1 MPGHLIICRGLPASG
16 KSTWAKAEVAKLAP
30 KPAIVVNRDTLRL
43 QNPGRGE
50 GFIRTL
56 RDDLIEEHLMLGY
69 IVISDDTNLIHSTFN
84 GLVELA
90 KRCVAS
96 FQVKDFTD
104 VSVEECIK
112 RDAARPASVGAAVI
126 RRFAKLVGAAKRQPV
141 NTQVAGLPTAI
152 LCDLDGTLA
161 LFNGRGPFETGKCE
175 TDILSIPVNATMQG
189 VRNAYLQNND
199 ELHIILMSGREDKFR
214 PHTERWLVKNNVY
227 YDQLYMRTTADK
239 RKDAIVKR
247 ELFDAH
253 IKDKYNVLFVLD
265 DRDQVVRMWRHD
277 LNLVVFQVSEGN
289 F

>member
-189 VRNAYLQNND
+189 VRNDYLQNND

-214 PHTERWLVKNNVY
+214 PHTER
-227 YDQLYMRTTADK
+227 
-239 RKDAIVKR
+239 
-247 ELFDAH
+247 
-253 IKDKYNVLFVLD
+253 
-265 DRDQVVRMWRHD
+265 
-277 LNLVVFQVSEGN
+277 
-289 F
+289 